1 MHGMLTNAEQ
11 SFAQHGLTNSQEDF
25 LADILRNA
33 VQQMMDLFNQGLAI
47 GNHLTVVTNMLEK
60 IDAGQT

>member
-1 MHGMLTNAEQ
+1 LLSTDLLIHRKTFWLIFCAMQ
-11 SFAQHGLTNSQEDF
+11 CSR
-25 LADILRNA
+25 RNA

>member
-1 MHGMLTNAEQ
+1 MQ
-11 SFAQHGLTNSQEDF
+11 CSR
-25 LADILRNA
+25 RNA

>member
-1 MHGMLTNAEQ
+1 MTTQ
-11 SFAQHGLTNSQEDF
+11 QGLTYSQEDF

-47 GNHLTVVTNMLEK
+47 GNHLTVVADMLEK
-60 IDAGQT
+60 NDAGQT